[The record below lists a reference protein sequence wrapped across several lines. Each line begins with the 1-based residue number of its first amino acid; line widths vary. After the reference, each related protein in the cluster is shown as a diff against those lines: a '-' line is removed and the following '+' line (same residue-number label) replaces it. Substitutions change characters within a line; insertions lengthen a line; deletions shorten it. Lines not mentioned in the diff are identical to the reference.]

1 MKVEKSLKDSHLLKI
16 IENFQKT
23 EITEEYVYTKL
34 ARFVKDKNRETLL
47 KIAKEEKKHASIWAK
62 YTGKEFKPSR
72 IKALFYLFIAWLF
85 SFTFAIKL
93 MERNERRAE
102 ENYSALVGKIP
113 EAEKIL
119 HEEEEHEKELASLLD
134 EERLNYIGSMVLGLN
149 DALVELTGALAGL
162 TFALQNTK
170 IIGITAFIIGVS
182 AALSMAASEY
192 LSTRSEGEEKSPLK
206 AALYT
211 GIAYIFTVIIL
222 VFPYFIFSHYAVA
235 LLFALFGAL
244 MIILIFTFFVSVVQE
259 RSFIRFFLEMFFV
272 SLSVAILSFV
282 IGILARKIFN
292 VEV

>member
-1 MKVEKSLKDSHLLKI
+1 MKAEKSLKDSHLLKL
-16 IENFQKT
+16 IESFQKT
-23 EITEEYVYTKL
+23 ETTEEYVYTRL

-47 KIAKEEKKHASIWAK
+47 RIAKEEKKHASIWAK
-62 YTGKEFKPSR
+62 YTGKEFKPCR

-102 ENYSALVGKIP
+102 KTYSALIDKIP
-113 EAEKIL
+113 EAEEIL
-119 HEEEEHEKELASLLD
+119 HEEEEHEKELASMLD

-206 AALYT
+206 AAFYT

-222 VFPYFIFSHYAVA
+222 VLPYFIFSHYAVA
-235 LLFALFGAL
+235 LLLALFSAL

-259 RSFIRFFLEMFFV
+259 RPFIRFFLEMFFV
-272 SLSVAILSFV
+272 SLSVAILSFI
-282 IGILARKIFN
+282 IGILARKIFD